1 MKKFGTLRFIAT
13 LCRILAW
20 VALVGGLL
28 GSLLAIIVAVIGGRI
43 EMPAFRG
50 MQPYMSSTAG
60 AVLFGLFIVA
70 SALVAFL
77 VLQAEAD
84 VITLGLSI
92 EENTRATAELLKGEA
107 ALNTTGVPWDPSS

>member
-28 GSLLAIIVAVIGGRI
+28 GSLLAIVVAVIGGRI
-43 EMPAFRG
+43 ETPALSR

-60 AVLFGLFIVA
+60 AVLLGLFIVA
-70 SALVAFL
+70 AALVAFL

-92 EENTRATAELLKGEA
+92 EENTRTTAELLKGEA
-107 ALNTTGVPWDPSS
+107 ALNANGVPWDPSA